1 MFAAEDVAE
10 GIADKVGAANHH
22 VNGMMGMVVNQCGDS
37 TLFRLDANN
46 PHYEH
51 SDDHSES
58 IGMSI

>member
-46 PHYEH
+46 PH